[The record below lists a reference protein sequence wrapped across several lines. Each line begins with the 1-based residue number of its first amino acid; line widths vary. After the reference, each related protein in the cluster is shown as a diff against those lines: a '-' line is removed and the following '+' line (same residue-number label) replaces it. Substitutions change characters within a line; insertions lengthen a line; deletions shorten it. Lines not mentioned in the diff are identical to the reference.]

1 MKRRDFIKLSL
12 NTLLLL
18 SLSGLVTKAEA
29 GDISIDN
36 SVIVNIMLDGG
47 PDFRHIIV
55 PVYADDNDDETSYAA
70 KFWKARS
77 SIWGGTTDELKQ
89 AYKDNYVEIDSD
101 IFDIDFAIH
110 KDCAWLKDEIEAG
123 NVAIISN
130 VIASTNRDHHHSQVI
145 MESGSLTANAHNLD
159 VSGWAGRAATELN
172 AKVISCSSEIRLICN
187 GPHPTDPLKHDNSCV
202 IANYNSREPGLE
214 SYNTQGDL
222 DAGEPDY
229 KWNQKGK
236 LDRALTSYYALKRG
250 TIPTSSPFSKAM
262 AHEKQLRDF
271 GNLLRA
277 RLESVTIP
285 TSIDTIMNDDDKNIR
300 LDSSSFAKQILSL
313 HDSYASQDILN
324 MRLASLSY
332 SGWDS
337 HKELKKKITPKFED
351 IFGTSKGLASLVGE
365 LDDDAYKKSVFIVG
379 GEFGRQL
386 KSNGDIGN
394 DHGRGNTMLVIGGK
408 VNGGLYGEL
417 FPDSELDK
425 LNVKNED
432 IEGLTS
438 MFKVYAEILNWQS
451 DGLGDNVFEDLASQ
465 DVESGVDL
473 TTLMEA

>member
-1 MKRRDFIKLSL
+1 MRRRDFIKLSL
-12 NTLLLL
+12 NTMLLL

-55 PVYADDNDDETSYAA
+55 PAYAQDNDDEDSYAA

-77 SIWGGTTDELKQ
+77 SIWNVSSTDDLKKVYQ
-89 AYKDNYVEIDSD
+89 DNYDEITIDSVT
-101 IFDIDFAIH
+101 FGVH
-110 KDCAWLKDEIEAG
+110 NKCKWLKDQLESS
-123 NVAIISN
+123 NVAIVSN
-130 VIASTNRDHHHSQVI
+130 VVVSTNRDHHHSQVM
-145 MESGSLTANAHNLD
+145 MENGSADANAHNLD
-159 VSGWAGRAATELN
+159 VSGWAGRAATELS

-202 IANYNSREPGLE
+202 IANYNSREPGLS
-214 SYNTQGDL
+214 SYDTQGDL
-222 DAGEPDY
+222 DAGDSSY
-229 KWNQKGK
+229 KWSQKAK

-271 GNLLRA
+271 GTLLRA
-277 RLESVTIP
+277 RLKDVSIP
-285 TSIDTIMNDDDKNIR
+285 SSIDSIMNDDNNK

-313 HDSYASQDILN
+313 HDSYASQDIFN

-337 HKELKKKITPKFED
+337 HKSLLRKITPKFED
-351 IFGTSKGLASLVGE
+351 IFGSSKGLDSLVGE
-365 LDDDAYKKSVFIVG
+365 LDEDAYNKSVFIIG

-386 KSNGDIGN
+386 KSNGDEGN

-425 LNVKNED
+425 LDVKNKD

-451 DGLGDNVFEDLASQ
+451 DGLGDKVFENLDGQ
-465 DVESGVDL
+465 PVEDGVDL
-473 TTLMEA
+473 TTLMKA